1 MKPKVVLIDCV
12 GDAVEGGAGPW
23 FAAALARCGEVDF
36 AAVRPEGDTGRLETA
51 DAVLISGSPRD
62 AFAEDEWTGKT
73 MRVVQRVWERGVPV
87 LGVCFG
93 HQLLGR
99 MAGARVDRNP
109 HGWEVGECVVRSTG
123 EQSPLNLPQEARVLQ
138 SHQDSVFDVPAGAR
152 LLAANEHTAVQAAQ
166 WGERVYGVQ
175 FHPEFTGDILRT
187 LWTKRRDLWRGKTDF
202 DLDAKLDAAHEC
214 EDGLA
219 VFRGFLKMVRPA

>member
-12 GDAVEGGAGPW
+12 GDAVAGGVGPW
-23 FAAALARCGEVDF
+23 FAAALGKCGEVDF
-36 AAVRPEGDTGRLETA
+36 AAVRPEGDTGALEAA

-62 AFAEDEWTGKT
+62 AFAEDEWTAKT
-73 MRVVQRVWERGVPV
+73 IGVVDQVLARGVPV

-109 HGWEVGECVVRSTG
+109 RGWEVGECVVRSTG
-123 EQSPLNLPQEARVLQ
+123 QASPLHLPAEARVLQ
-138 SHQDSVFDVPAGAR
+138 SHQDSVFDVPMGAR
-152 LLAANEHTAVQAAQ
+152 LLALNEHTAVQAAQ

-175 FHPEFTGDILRT
+175 FHPEFTGDILRK
-187 LWTKRRDLWRGKTDF
+187 LWSKRREIWRGKTDF
-202 DLDAKLDAAHEC
+202 DLDAKLDSAREC
-214 EDGLA
+214 ENGLA
-219 VFRGFLKMVRPA
+219 VFRRFLEIV

>member
-36 AAVRPEGDTGRLETA
+36 AAVRPEGDAGMLEAA

-62 AFAEDEWTGKT
+62 AFAEDEWTVKT
-73 MRVVQRVWERGVPV
+73 MGVVERVLGRGVPV

-93 HQLLGR
+93 HQLLAR

-109 HGWEVGECVVRSTG
+109 RGWEVGECVVRSTG
-123 EQSPLNLPQEARVLQ
+123 EQSPLNLPAEARVLQ
-138 SHQDSVFDVPAGAR
+138 SHQDSVFDVPVGGR

-175 FHPEFTGDILRT
+175 FHPEFTGEILRK
-187 LWTKRRDLWRGKTDF
+187 LWTTRREVWRGKTDF
-202 DLDAKLDAAHEC
+202 DLDAKLDSAREC

-219 VFRGFLKMVRPA
+219 VFRGFLEIV